1 VDPHVSKDTIVNPSA
16 PKDAI
21 VHHDTN
27 VSSSTAP
34 FENAVEPPPVGS
46 RTFLPGLADWDWSE
60 CITPRF
66 SSVPDSSDEG
76 RLEFMRGAEAMGL
89 VGRKKSILPQQY
101 LLADVLNSNQRFTGV
116 LMPRRS
122 TKTSTILAWLIGR
135 CLSREDYLC
144 AYGHMASQKKA
155 RDRFLKDVVPILERV
170 YPDKD
175 TRPFKIVRANGQER
189 LVFDNG
195 SILQFLGPNED
206 DYRSD
211 AYDVIVLDESGEAEP
226 DTGED
231 VLAAALPTQDTRP
244 GAMLVYAGTAAKYR
258 VGNLL
263 WDELVSGRAGEPRHA
278 ILDFSAEDLDLEEF
292 TEMEWP
298 EVAPLILE
306 SHPGV
311 GNLTTLESVED
322 NFKNLSREKF
332 AREYLGIFGTSGT
345 ATGFLNL
352 TAWTAG
358 GQTGKKPTP
367 PAHFRMALSVNLIS
381 TSSAVVA
388 AWRNDKGQACLFV
401 MDHGKG
407 SAWVGAR
414 VRSKAIKYKTPIVFD
429 MGVAAVTAEVDK
441 LKRSNPKPQLLPQK
455 WPEVSTAA
463 SLLRNEID
471 AGNVI
476 HWNQEPLTTAVTR
489 AKKRGTP
496 DSKRWAFGGIDRD
509 EDDITPLEAAAM
521 ALRAYDDA
529 KPKTPYKAVVLT

>member
-1 VDPHVSKDTIVNPSA
+1 MTNDDTIV
-16 PKDAI
+16 
-21 VHHDTN
+21 
-27 VSSSTAP
+27 SSPAV
-34 FENAVEPPPVGS
+34 FENASQPPPVG
-46 RTFLPGLADWDWSE
+46 RREVLPGLADWDWSD
-60 CITPRF
+60 CISPRF
-66 SSVPDSSDEG
+66 VSEPDDSDEA

-170 YPDKD
+170 YPDAQ

-226 DTGED
+226 ATGED

-263 WDELVSGRAGEPRHA
+263 WDELVSGRSGAPRHA
-278 ILDFSAEDLDLEEF
+278 ILDFSAEDMDLEEF
-292 TEMEWP
+292 TGMGWDQ
-298 EVAPLILE
+298 VAPLILE

-322 NFKNLSREKF
+322 NFTNLSREKF
-332 AREYLGIFGTSGT
+332 AREYLGIFGTVGSK
-345 ATGFLNL
+345 TGFLNL
-352 TAWTAG
+352 AAWTAG
-358 GQTGKKPTP
+358 AQTGKKPTP
-367 PAHFRMALSVNLIS
+367 PEHFRMALAVNLIS
-381 TSSAVVA
+381 TSSAIVA

-407 SAWVGAR
+407 STWVGGRA
-414 VRSKAIKYKTPIVFD
+414 RSKALKYKTPIVYD
-429 MGVAAVTAEVDK
+429 IGVAAVTAEVDK
-441 LKRSNPKPQLLPQK
+441 LKRTSPKPQLLPQK
-455 WPEVSTAA
+455 WPDVSTAA

-476 HWNQEPLTTAVTR
+476 HWNQDPLTTAVTR

-496 DSKRWAFGGIDRD
+496 DSKRWAFGSIDRD
-509 EDDITPLEAAAM
+509 DDDITPLEAAAM
-521 ALRAYDDA
+521 ALRAYDDS
-529 KPKTPYKAVVLT
+529 KPKTPYKGHLQT